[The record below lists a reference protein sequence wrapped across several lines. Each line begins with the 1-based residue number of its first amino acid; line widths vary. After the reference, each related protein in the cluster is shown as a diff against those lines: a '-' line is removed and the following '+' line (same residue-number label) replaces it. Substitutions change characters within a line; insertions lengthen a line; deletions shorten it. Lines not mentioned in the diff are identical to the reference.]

1 MRKKSVS
8 TEDNP
13 AYYGVNIHRKKCDEV
28 YETPPTSRE
37 AAQEVVYEKVF

>member
-13 AYYGVNIHRKKCDEV
+13 AYGVNIHRKKCDEV
-28 YETPPTSRE
+28 YETPPTSCE